1 MADVSRRNAIIL
13 LVLLII
19 VVVAGYFVIK
29 VSVPVQPGI
38 SATAALGLIT
48 TVALAIERFVEMCWL
63 FWERFNKTGIQSALK
78 LPDLDEFAKKLK
90 TSIDPHFNEATAL
103 LKDIGAAKTL
113 TPADLQKATALLNSL
128 SAALADQTQWKDV
141 LPGRKGEL
149 KFIAQLE
156 RQLSA
161 LKSVAPQIYNQA
173 NTIVETMLSVREQA
187 SAFIRTIQ
195 DDTGRRLISIIVG
208 ALVGLVFN
216 FTVQI
221 DVFWAIFGTPSSI
234 SGIVA
239 TGLMLGLGSDPAHQI
254 MRKLQE
260 IKTGKKIENSLA
272 IGSAL

>member
-13 LVLLII
+13 LGLLII
-19 VVVAGYFVIK
+19 AVVVGYVFIK
-29 VSVPVQPGI
+29 VTVPVQPGI

-48 TVALAIERFVEMCWL
+48 SVALAIERFVEMCWL
-63 FWERFNKTGIQSALK
+63 FWERFNKTGIPSALK
-78 LPDLDEFAKKLK
+78 LPDLDEFAKKLR
-90 TSIDPHFNEATAL
+90 TSIDPYFNEATTL
-103 LKDIGAAKTL
+103 LKDLENAKTL
-113 TPADLQKATALLNSL
+113 PPADLQKATALLNSL
-128 SAALADQTQWKDV
+128 SVALADQTQWKDV

-156 RQLSA
+156 QQLSE
-161 LKSVAPQIYNQA
+161 LQSVAPQIYTQA

-187 SAFIRTIQ
+187 SAFVRTIQ

-221 DVFWAIFGTPSSI
+221 DMFWAIFGLPSSF
-234 SGIVA
+234 SGVVA

-254 MRKLQE
+254 MRTLQE

-272 IGSAL
+272 SGSAL